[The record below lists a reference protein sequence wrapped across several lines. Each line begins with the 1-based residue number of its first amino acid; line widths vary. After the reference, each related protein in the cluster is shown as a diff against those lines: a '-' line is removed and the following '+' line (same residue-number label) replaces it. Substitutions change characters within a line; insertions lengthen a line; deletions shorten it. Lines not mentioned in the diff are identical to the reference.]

1 MEVMKKREKKN
12 TQQPDYRGYAN
23 DILKNYQGEVN
34 LVRKIPKSVYSR
46 EGGIKK
52 QY

>member
-1 MEVMKKREKKN
+1 MKKREKKN
-12 TQQPDYRGYAN
+12 TQNPGFRGYAN
-23 DILKNYQGEVN
+23 DEILKNYEGEVN
-34 LVRKIPKSVYSR
+34 LVKRIPKSVYSR